1 MAKKRKSKIGLIL
14 AIGGLLTAGY
24 FWVKHQLKFLQFGN
38 ASVPFQQL
46 KSGVIN
52 LGINLP
58 IINASS
64 IGVSMSRFTGYI
76 KTPNGDILGTVALKR
91 QVQVPKGTEGV
102 AEFVAHIRLSDLAG
116 EILSILSGG
125 GNVNWKGY
133 AVEGQAWV
141 YGIPVPVKTSI
152 L

>member
-24 FWVKHQLKFLQFGN
+24 FWVKHQLKFLQFGS
-38 ASVPFQQL
+38 ASVPFQQI
-46 KSGVIN
+46 KSGALN

-64 IGVSMSRFTGYI
+64 IGISMSRFTGYI
-76 KTPNGDILGTVALKR
+76 KSPSGGILGTVALKR
-91 QVQVPKGTEGV
+91 PVQVPKGTEGV
-102 AEFVAHIRLSDLAG
+102 AEFMAHVRLSDLAG
-116 EILSILSGG
+116 EVYNILSGG

-133 AVEGQAWV
+133 TVEGQAWV
-141 YGIPVPVKTSI
+141 FGIPVPVKTSI